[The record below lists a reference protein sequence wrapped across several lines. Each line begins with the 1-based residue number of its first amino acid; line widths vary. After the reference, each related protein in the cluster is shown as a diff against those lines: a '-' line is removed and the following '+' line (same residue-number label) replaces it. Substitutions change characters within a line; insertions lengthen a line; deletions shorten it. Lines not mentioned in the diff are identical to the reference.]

1 MTAVERLLFDGADPA
16 RPPLRGNRGDYYDA
30 ENSLVDAILE
40 RRLGIP
46 ISIASVFVAVCV
58 RAGVATT
65 PSRRERAGPLPV
77 WNSNLQ
83 PDFNRRGL
91 HRHNGLSL
99 APRSSLDAAL
109 RSRPTPAD
117 VCRRAL
123 RNLAAIYDDDPCGSL
138 VTCSLAAALEDAPG
152 AAAISP
158 LTAAIRC
165 KLALADGGYDRGA
178 THDRDRVLVLAG
190 SLRRDLDAVG
200 ADGGGVPADQRRAG
214 RVAARAPRPRTRPRR
229 DAESDRCEPT
239 MGLFGKRA
247 PAVDPDAHIGKTS
260 AEILALPQLQIQFLL
275 SFIWM
280 ASYGDYLWL
289 FDEALADPGFDRI
302 WGYHGGAEKIVIS
315 MLAIQSYDVPVSL
328 IVPDLR
334 QITFVLHH
342 AVVLTLAWIAM
353 RYQAFYFYG
362 VYFLGVIESSS
373 PFLAAVDAFRDFP
386 KLAERWPNTN
396 EACRITFAVV
406 FYIVRIVGWVPVSK
420 MFWLDALSLLEEGA
434 ALHTMPR
441 WVPAFW
447 LLTHAGLSCLQAWW
461 GFLILKA
468 LWALVTGDESARANE
483 AKSA

>member
-1 MTAVERLLFDGADPA
+1 
-16 RPPLRGNRGDYYDA
+16 
-30 ENSLVDAILE
+30 
-40 RRLGIP
+40 
-46 ISIASVFVAVCV
+46 
-58 RAGVATT
+58 
-65 PSRRERAGPLPV
+65 
-77 WNSNLQ
+77 
-83 PDFNRRGL
+83 
-91 HRHNGLSL
+91 
-99 APRSSLDAAL
+99 
-109 RSRPTPAD
+109 
-117 VCRRAL
+117 
-123 RNLAAIYDDDPCGSL
+123 
-138 VTCSLAAALEDAPG
+138 
-152 AAAISP
+152 
-158 LTAAIRC
+158 
-165 KLALADGGYDRGA
+165 
-178 THDRDRVLVLAG
+178 
-190 SLRRDLDAVG
+190 
-200 ADGGGVPADQRRAG
+200 
-214 RVAARAPRPRTRPRR
+214 
-229 DAESDRCEPT
+229 

-260 AEILALPQLQIQFLL
+260 AEILALPQLQIQFACIVLVHVLAYVAFSRKDSYFHSRPNIIAHYIPRGSGARALRARAPPPSFAARYRSTRARSRRFLL

-406 FYIVRIVGWVPVSK
+406 FYVVRIVGWVPVSK

>member
-1 MTAVERLLFDGADPA
+1 LN
-16 RPPLRGNRGDYYDA
+16 LR
-30 ENSLVDAILE
+30 
-40 RRLGIP
+40 
-46 ISIASVFVAVCV
+46 
-58 RAGVATT
+58 
-65 PSRRERAGPLPV
+65 
-77 WNSNLQ
+77 Q
-83 PDFNRRGL
+83 
-91 HRHNGLSL
+91 
-99 APRSSLDAAL
+99 
-109 RSRPTPAD
+109 
-117 VCRRAL
+117 
-123 RNLAAIYDDDPCGSL
+123 
-138 VTCSLAAALEDAPG
+138 
-152 AAAISP
+152 
-158 LTAAIRC
+158 
-165 KLALADGGYDRGA
+165 LAL
-178 THDRDRVLVLAG
+178 V
-190 SLRRDLDAVG
+190 
-200 ADGGGVPADQRRAG
+200 
-214 RVAARAPRPRTRPRR
+214 PRR

-260 AEILALPQLQIQFLL
+260 AEILALPQLQIQFACIVLVHVLAYVAFSRKDSYFHSRPNIIAHYIPFLL

-406 FYIVRIVGWVPVSK
+406 FYIVRVAGWVPVSK